1 MREAN
6 GRDVGSDEEEEKKKK
21 KKDEAGLE
29 KGRHTLRR
37 EREEDFVARMH
48 RLITLE
54 HEAEKA
60 EAEDML
66 AKTDATVAQRKGVV
80 LLNVRVEDVESGLLG
95 KTLLTLARSA
105 KGSAQE
111 NVLPAHTL
119 SQHDI
124 VRIKPNKSDG
134 SRAGFV
140 FEGVVYRIRDA
151 SITVAVDVLPDD
163 DDSFLCIPL
172 KVEKLAN
179 YVTYRRLSSTLDTI
193 SKVGHACRIKEI
205 VFEGK
210 KPEYDVRQ
218 QGEGQQ
224 SSFGWT
230 PINTHLDQSQKDAV
244 TKALSSRDVVLIH
257 GPPGTGK
264 TTTLVEYIAQE
275 VKRGCRVLACAGS
288 NIAVDNIVEGLGKLD
303 LNVVRIGHP
312 ARMLPQI
319 LEQSLDYKVLHSDES
334 GLARDCRQEIQQLNR
349 KLLKLSGRDR
359 QTRKQIRQEIRYLN
373 KEEKRRQQ
381 TAVDRCLA
389 SAHVVCC
396 TLSGAASRHVSELPI
411 FDVVVIDEAA
421 QAIEPSCWSALIR
434 GKRCVLGGDH
444 LQLTPTI
451 LSDKASKQGLSVTLF
466 ERLRK
471 IWGDH
476 ITQTLLI
483 QYRMNEKIMKWSS
496 VELYDDRI
504 QAHASVA
511 HRILDEPLV
520 HESFPV
526 LAFIDTAGCDMEET
540 KEEDGESLK
549 NTGEADI
556 VMAYIEKLIAAG
568 MRPADI
574 GVITPYAAQV
584 TLLRSMRSAD
594 IGSKLEIST
603 VDGFQ
608 GREKE
613 AIVISMVRSN
623 SSGEVGFLSDSRR
636 MNVAV
641 TRAKRHCVIIG
652 DSETIS
658 KNAFLDRLVT
668 YFQEHGEYDTAETF
682 RLA

>member
-6 GRDVGSDEEEEKKKK
+6 GRDVDGDDEEKEK
-21 KKDEAGLE
+21 KKDEVALE
-29 KGRHTLRR
+29 EGRHTLRR
-37 EREEDFVARMH
+37 ESEEEFVARMH
-48 RLITLE
+48 RLIALE

-80 LLNVRVEDVESGLLG
+80 LLNVKVEDVESGLLG
-95 KTLLTLARSA
+95 KTLLTLARRA
-105 KGSAQE
+105 KCSAQE

-124 VRIKPNKSDG
+124 VRIRPNKSDG

-140 FEGVVYRIRDA
+140 VEGVVYRIRDT
-151 SITVAVDVLPDD
+151 SITVAVDVLPD

-193 SKVGHACRIKEI
+193 SKVGHACRIKEV

-210 KPEYDVRQ
+210 KPEYDTHQ
-218 QGEGQQ
+218 QGGEQQGLQ
-224 SSFGWT
+224 SSSGWT

-244 TKALSSRDVVLIH
+244 SKALCSRDVVLIH

-288 NIAVDNIVEGLGKLD
+288 NIAVDNIVEGLSKLD

-319 LEQSLDYKVLHSDES
+319 LEQSLDYKVLHSDDS
-334 GLARDCRQEIQQLNR
+334 GLARDCRQEMQQLNR

-396 TLSGAASRHVSELPI
+396 TLSGAASRHVSALPM

-471 IWGDH
+471 MWGDH
-476 ITQTLLI
+476 IMQTLLT

-511 HRILDEPLV
+511 NRLLDEPLV
-520 HESFPV
+520 QESFPV

-549 NTGEADI
+549 NMGEADI
-556 VMAYIEKLIAAG
+556 VIAYVGKLTAAG

-594 IGSKLEIST
+594 IGSKIEIST

-658 KNAFLDRLVT
+658 KNPFLDRLVT
-668 YFQEHGEYDTAETF
+668 YFQEYGEYDTAETF

>member
-6 GRDVGSDEEEEKKKK
+6 GRDVDSDEEE
-21 KKDEAGLE
+21 KDEVALE
-29 KGRHTLRR
+29 EGRHTLRR
-37 EREEDFVARMH
+37 ESEEEFVARMH

-80 LLNVRVEDVESGLLG
+80 LLNVKVEDVESGLLG
-95 KTLLTLARSA
+95 KTLLTLARRA
-105 KGSAQE
+105 KCSAQE

-124 VRIKPNKSDG
+124 VRIRPNKSDG

-140 FEGVVYRIRDA
+140 VEGVVYRIRDT
-151 SITVAVDVLPDD
+151 SITVAVDVLPD

-193 SKVGHACRIKEI
+193 SKVGHACRIKEV

-210 KPEYDVRQ
+210 KPEYDTHQ
-218 QGEGQQ
+218 QGGEQQGLQ
-224 SSFGWT
+224 SSSGWT
-230 PINTHLDQSQKDAV
+230 PIHTHLDQSQKDAV
-244 TKALSSRDVVLIH
+244 SKALCSRDVVLIH

-288 NIAVDNIVEGLGKLD
+288 NIAVDNIVEGLSKLD

-319 LEQSLDYKVLHSDES
+319 LEQSLDYKVLHSDDS
-334 GLARDCRQEIQQLNR
+334 GLARDCRQEMQQLNR

-396 TLSGAASRHVSELPI
+396 TLSGAASRHVSALPM

-471 IWGDH
+471 MWGDH
-476 ITQTLLI
+476 ITQTLLT

-511 HRILDEPLV
+511 NRLLDEPLV
-520 HESFPV
+520 QESFPV

-549 NTGEADI
+549 NMGEADI
-556 VMAYIEKLIAAG
+556 VIAYVGKLTAAG

-658 KNAFLDRLVT
+658 KNPFLDRLVT
-668 YFQEHGEYDTAETF
+668 YFQEYGEYDTAETF

>member
-6 GRDVGSDEEEEKKKK
+6 GRDVGIDEEEEKKKK

-29 KGRHTLRR
+29 EGRHTLRR
-37 EREEDFVARMH
+37 EREEEFVARMH
-48 RLITLE
+48 KLITLE

-124 VRIKPNKSDG
+124 VRIKPNKTDG

-140 FEGVVYRIRDA
+140 VEGVVYRIRDA

-224 SSFGWT
+224 SSSEWT

-349 KLLKLSGRDR
+349 KLLKLSGKDR

-396 TLSGAASRHVSELPI
+396 TLSGAASRHVSALPI

-421 QAIEPSCWSALIR
+421 QAIEPSCWSALIK

-471 IWGDH
+471 MWGDH
-476 ITQTLLI
+476 ITQTLLT

-511 HRILDEPLV
+511 HRILDEPLFMS
-520 HESFPV
+520 HFQFS
-526 LAFIDTAGCDMEET
+526 
-540 KEEDGESLK
+540 SL
-549 NTGEADI
+549 
-556 VMAYIEKLIAAG
+556 
-568 MRPADI
+568 
-574 GVITPYAAQV
+574 
-584 TLLRSMRSAD
+584 
-594 IGSKLEIST
+594 ST
-603 VDGFQ
+603 RQ
-608 GREKE
+608 G
-613 AIVISMVRSN
+613 AIWRKRKKKTVR
-623 SSGEVGFLSDSRR
+623 V
-636 MNVAV
+636 
-641 TRAKRHCVIIG
+641 
-652 DSETIS
+652 
-658 KNAFLDRLVT
+658 
-668 YFQEHGEYDTAETF
+668 
-682 RLA
+682 

>member
-1 MREAN
+1 ML
-6 GRDVGSDEEEEKKKK
+6 DVDDAENNQKKSDRL
-21 KKDEAGLE
+21 G
-29 KGRHTLRR
+29 KGHSPRR
-37 EREEDFVARMH
+37 EGEEAFVARMH
-48 RLITLE
+48 RLIALE
-54 HEAEKA
+54 HEAERA

-95 KTLLTLARSA
+95 KTLLTLARSGE
-105 KGSAQE
+105 GS
-111 NVLPAHTL
+111 VLPAHTL

-134 SRAGFV
+134 NHEGFV
-140 FEGVVYRIRDA
+140 VEGVVYRIRDS
-151 SITVAVDVLPDD
+151 SITVAVDLLPD

-193 SKVGHACRIKEI
+193 VKVGHECRIKEV
-205 VFEGK
+205 VFQGK
-210 KPEYDVRQ
+210 EPVYDTDACQ
-218 QGEGQQ
+218 QVEEAQHA
-224 SSFGWT
+224 SSGWT
-230 PINTHLDQSQKDAV
+230 PINAGLDQSQKDAV
-244 TKALSSRDVVLIH
+244 MKALCSRDVVLIH

-288 NIAVDNIVEGLGKLD
+288 NIAVDNIVEGLSKVD

-319 LEQSLDYKVLHSDES
+319 LEQSLDYKVLHSDDS
-334 GLARDCRQEIQQLNR
+334 SLARDCRQEIQQLNR
-349 KLLKLSGRDR
+349 KMLKLGRKDW
-359 QTRKQIRQEIRYLN
+359 QARKQIRQEIRYLN

-381 TAVDRCLA
+381 TAIDRCLA
-389 SAHVVCC
+389 SAQVVCC
-396 TLSGAASRHVSELPI
+396 TLSGAASRQVSMLPI

-434 GKRCVLGGDH
+434 GRRCVLGGDH

-451 LSDKASKQGLSVTLF
+451 VSDKASNQGLSVTLF
-466 ERLRK
+466 ERLRQM
-471 IWGDH
+471 WGDH
-476 ITQTLLI
+476 ITQTLLT

-496 VELYDDRI
+496 VELYEDRI

-511 HRILDEPLV
+511 HRQLDEPLV
-520 HESFPV
+520 RESFPV

-540 KEEDGESLK
+540 KEEDSESLK

-556 VMAYIEKLIAAG
+556 VMAYVEKLTAAG

-584 TLLRSMRSAD
+584 TLLRSMRSTD

-623 SSGEVGFLSDSRR
+623 ASGEVGFLSDSRR

-658 KNAFLDRLVT
+658 KNPFLDRLVT
-668 YFQEHGEYDTAETF
+668 YFQDHGEYDTAETF